1 MADTDDADGPLDP
14 RIQIELE
21 NLNSAT
27 DDINKLEI
35 ELDEANSTFKQ
46 LLSDSTKQLQELVN
60 KIGHSCIEKSRCY
73 YEAIEVSRQAQIQ
86 CQHQAHLYQ
95 RASEIHAA
103 AKETVALAEARFISH
118 KHEWN
123 FDQAWQD
130 TLNHATIQV
139 MDAENQKAEC
149 GREHHRKAVLFHDAD
164 KKAQQ
169 LEEKY
174 RRAIIKARPYF
185 DVLAQCEQKLAQQKE
200 KVQCLEKA
208 VKLAKRTY
216 AESFR
221 ALEEISNEI
230 HQQRRELSIMVNG
243 PREPGVGAEL
253 ITPDASLDYKDE
265 LNRVTA
271 GRLSSLTN
279 SEADSDERTRDIE
292 DVNELKDRMENL
304 SGRSVDGSESTSN
317 QWELELQASMEK
329 LNILSLKK
337 FNSYDLPETL
347 TESKVPIDKLDCS
360 IDKTS
365 SLSVSSGSQA
375 SKLPIDSIELLKKPT
390 GWQSLSQSP
399 INSILNKSKLAIN
412 NFSKSLTS
420 SPVNAAFSFTKLKDN
435 QVKLSTDNNNKSNES
450 TNELSDNKKNYF
462 DNNSNGLNNEFN
474 INTVPSNDGEFK
486 VINNNNNF
494 ISTSADASPVKLM
507 PINNINNNENP
518 DVKFVDNPQLRQPS
532 SKISSVKEL
541 PLLSMF
547 DRSNSLRMSRDRS
560 CSMINLDDKNT
571 IKSVLDNTDLKNIQ
585 AVSVERLACARNILI
600 ADK

>member
-1 MADTDDADGPLDP
+1 MADVDDADAPLDP

-46 LLSDSTKQLQELVN
+46 LLSESTKQLEEFVN
-60 KIGHSCIEKSRCY
+60 KLGHSCIEKARCY
-73 YEAIEVSRQAQIQ
+73 YEASEVARQAQIQ

-118 KHEWN
+118 RHEWN

-130 TLNHATIQV
+130 MLNHATIKV

-185 DVLAQCEQKLAQQKE
+185 EVRANCEQKLAQQKE

-208 VKLAKRTY
+208 VKEAKRAY
-216 AESFR
+216 AESFQ
-221 ALEEISNEI
+221 ALEKISNEI

-253 ITPDASLDYKDE
+253 ITPDGSLDYKDE

-271 GRLSSLTN
+271 GRLDSLT
-279 SEADSDERTRDIE
+279 SETDSDERARDIE

-304 SGRSVDGSESTSN
+304 SARSVDGSESTSS
-317 QWELELQASMEK
+317 QWELELQ
-329 LNILSLKK
+329 
-337 FNSYDLPETL
+337 
-347 TESKVPIDKLDCS
+347 
-360 IDKTS
+360 
-365 SLSVSSGSQA
+365 SV
-375 SKLPIDSIELLKKPT
+375 
-390 GWQSLSQSP
+390 
-399 INSILNKSKLAIN
+399 LAIN
-412 NFSKSLTS
+412 NYSKSLTS
-420 SPVNAAFSFTKLKDN
+420 SPVNAYSFNNKKDN
-435 QVKLSTDNNNKSNES
+435 LSSNNNNNNNNNDINEPTES
-450 TNELSDNKKNYF
+450 INELSDNQNNL
-462 DNNSNGLNNEFN
+462 DNNANGLNNESKDN
-474 INTVPSNDGEFK
+474 VPSNVFT
-486 VINNNNNF
+486 NNSDVS
-494 ISTSADASPVKLM
+494 STRESEKDSHVQAQFVESPKKRE
-507 PINNINNNENP
+507 PTC
-518 DVKFVDNPQLRQPS
+518 
-532 SKISSVKEL
+532 KISSVKEL
-541 PLLSMF
+541 PLLSIF
-547 DRSNSLRMSRDRS
+547 NRSSSLRMSRDRS
-560 CSMINLDDKNT
+560 CSMVNLDDKNN
-571 IKSVLDNTDLKNIQ
+571 IKSILDNTDLKNIQ
-585 AVSVERLACARNILI
+585 AVSVERLACARNILMS
-600 ADK
+600 DK